1 MVRPH
6 FGPKE
11 IFVFSEKFF
20 DIRRTRKLFATYLEF
35 SYLRKNMM
43 QINWKILGIEE
54 NHMEIDALFNFDD
67 DNRAK
72 KSVKNNRTFIPDTG
86 TSKQ

>member
-1 MVRPH
+1 
-6 FGPKE
+6 
-11 IFVFSEKFF
+11 
-20 DIRRTRKLFATYLEF
+20 
-35 SYLRKNMM
+35 MM